1 MTPIQIEAEA
11 LFHRYLRCWNGRE
24 LGGVAACFAE
34 PAMVITDKAAVAL
47 ADRAAIVTLLERL
60 FAELDAAGFSH
71 TTIGP
76 VHALACGDTLAV
88 VDALDVRRLKGDGS
102 VLEALDGH
110 YVMRLTD
117 DGWRFA
123 MAMTCEPGW
132 RAG

>member
-1 MTPIQIEAEA
+1 
-11 LFHRYLRCWNGRE
+11 
-24 LGGVAACFAE
+24 
-34 PAMVITDKAAVAL
+34 MVITHKGAVAL
-47 ADRAAIVTLLERL
+47 PDRMAALTLLEQV

-76 VHALACGDTLAV
+76 VHALACGDGLAV

-102 VLEALDGH
+102 VLETLDGH